1 MKRWLQSRLTR
12 RVRRILVILYF
23 LLFFNGIAVLFLGL
37 GNPGRKADTLA
48 IFGLFV
54 ALSLGALFSGVTVP
68 TDFRLPGSLDE
79 RQNLVR
85 LRAMADSYRLVC
97 ILLILGFGLVALK
110 PIYGFDLRAA
120 RLSESAG
127 MFAFLPFVLLL
138 PGLPQAFVAWR
149 EPGLEPDEPGRAA
162 R

>member
-37 GNPGRKADTLA
+37 GNSGREADAAAML
-48 IFGLFV
+48 GLIG
-54 ALSLGALFSGVTVP
+54 ALFLGALFSGVTLP

-79 RQNLVR
+79 RQSLVR

-97 ILLILGFGLVALK
+97 ILLVLGFGLVALK

-127 MFAFLPFVLLL
+127 LYHFLPFVLLL

-149 EPGLEPDEPGRAA
+149 EPDLEPDQPGKATR
-162 R
+162 

>member
-1 MKRWLQSRLTR
+1 MKRWLRSRLTR
-12 RVRRILVILYF
+12 RVRRTLVILYF
-23 LLFFNGIAVLFLGL
+23 LLFTNGIAVLFFGLGSPGREADAVAMLGL
-37 GNPGRKADTLA
+37 IG
-48 IFGLFV
+48 
-54 ALSLGALFSGVTVP
+54 ALSLGALFSGVTTP
-68 TDFRLPGSLDE
+68 TDFRPAGMLDE
-79 RQNLVR
+79 RQKLVR

-97 ILLILGFGLVALK
+97 VLLVLGFGLIALK

-127 MFAFLPFVLLL
+127 LYHFLPFVLLL

-149 EPGLEPDEPGRAA
+149 EPDLEPDEPGRAA